1 MKKRHILQYC
11 STRYSLCCK
20 LRVALQSRVPRD
32 RAYKTHGIDNNKTH
46 DNVDNN
52 KTHDIDN
59 KTHDVDS
66 STWSK

>member
-1 MKKRHILQYC
+1 M
-11 STRYSLCCK
+11 
-20 LRVALQSRVPRD
+20 PRD